1 MAWGLLLLCVILGGL
16 ATLRPSGRTADFKRV
31 KEED

>member
-16 ATLRPSGRTADFKRV
+16 TSLRPSGRQQDFKRQ

>member
-1 MAWGLLLLCVILGGL
+1 MAWGLLLLCVVLGALG
-16 ATLRPSGRTADFKRV
+16 ALRPSGRAHEFKRV

>member
-1 MAWGLLLLCVILGGL
+1 MAWAIVILCIILGGL
-16 ATLRPSGRTADFKRV
+16 ATLRPSGRQADFKRV

>member
-1 MAWGLLLLCVILGGL
+1 MAWAVLLLCVILGGL
-16 ATLRPSGRTADFKRV
+16 GALRPSGRTADFRRV

>member
-1 MAWGLLLLCVILGGL
+1 MAWGLLLLCVILGGF
-16 ATLRPSGRTADFKRV
+16 ATLRPSGRAAEFKRF

>member
-1 MAWGLLLLCVILGGL
+1 MAWGLLLLCVVLGGF
-16 ATLRPSGRTADFKRV
+16 AVLRPSGRAADFKRI

>member
-1 MAWGLLLLCVILGGL
+1 MAWGLLLLCVVLGALG
-16 ATLRPSGRTADFKRV
+16 ALRPSGRARDFKRV